1 MEMVMHLSGCTQEE
15 AEQALHECNG
25 DVVDAI
31 DKLIKTLPTVGA
43 PKKKELDE
51 TQKKFTEMRKVLD
64 KMNNVIED
72 GFKKKD
78 QPGCSSSQE
87 SQHSLDH
94 HQEALWSDSH
104 HTPQNQILIPEL
116 EEQKQGTACQ

>member
-15 AEQALHECNG
+15 AEQALRECKG
-25 DVVDAI
+25 DVIDAI
-31 DKLIKTLPTVGA
+31 DKLIKTPPTIGA

-64 KMNNVIED
+64 TMNIDIEE

-78 QPGCSSSQE
+78 QHADSSSQAL
-87 SQHSLDH
+87 SHSHDH
-94 HQEALWSDSH
+94 HQEALWSDSN
-104 HTPQNQILIPEL
+104 HTRQNQIVIPEL
-116 EEQKQGTACQ
+116 EEQKQETVCQ

>member
-1 MEMVMHLSGCTQEE
+1 MHLSGCTQEE
-15 AEQALHECNG
+15 AEQALRECNG
-25 DVVDAI
+25 DVIDAI
-31 DKLIKTLPTVGA
+31 DKLIKTPPTIGA

-51 TQKKFTEMRKVLD
+51 TQKKFAEMRKVLD
-64 KMNNVIED
+64 TMNNVIED

-78 QPGCSSSQE
+78 QRDGSSSQALTRN
-87 SQHSLDH
+87 HDP

-116 EEQKQGTACQ
+116 EGQTQGTACQLPSE

>member
-1 MEMVMHLSGCTQEE
+1 MHLSGCTQEE
-15 AEQALHECNG
+15 AEQALRECNG
-25 DVVDAI
+25 DVVDAV
-31 DKLIKTLPTVGA
+31 DKLIKTPPTIGA

-51 TQKKFTEMRKVLD
+51 TQKKFAEMRQVLD

-78 QPGCSSSQE
+78 QRDCSSSQE
-87 SQHSLDH
+87 LSHNHDH
-94 HQEALWSDSH
+94 RQEALWSDSH
-104 HTPQNQILIPEL
+104 HIQQSQIPILGS